1 MHDFVRLFAFC
12 AAAAAIVAG
21 WVSPA
26 VALALGLFFGLGP
39 GNPAPRVT
47 AKSRLLL
54 QISVVGLGFG
64 LNIAMILKAGMVGL
78 HVTAI
83 SIAVIMIAGWYLG
96 RLLRIDGSTTLLV
109 SAGTSICGG
118 SAIAAVGSAIE
129 ADARAMSIALAIVF
143 SLNAVGLFIFPLLG
157 HFMGLSQSAFGLWAA
172 VAIHDTSSVVGA
184 AAKYGDEALAV
195 ATTVKLVRTLWILP
209 LALALGLIKRRRAA
223 LVGFPWFI
231 VFFVLAAGVR
241 SLWPEHETA
250 YLFIKRAA
258 VTGLTLSL
266 FLIGAGLS
274 RQSLKV
280 AGAQP
285 FILGVALWIGAAF
298 LGLLAVWM
306 FESHLGAIAG

>member
-1 MHDFVRLFAFC
+1 M
-12 AAAAAIVAG
+12 
-21 WVSPA
+21 
-26 VALALGLFFGLGP
+26 ALALGLFFGLGP
-39 GNPAPRVT
+39 GNPAPRAT

-54 QISVVGLGFG
+54 QASVVGLGFG
-64 LNIAMILKAGMVGL
+64 LNVAVMLKAGMVGL

-83 SIAVIMIAGWYLG
+83 SIAAIMITGWSLG
-96 RLLRIDGSTTLLV
+96 RLLRIDGTTTLLV

-129 ADARAMSIALAIVF
+129 ADARAMSVALAIVF
-143 SLNAVGLFIFPLLG
+143 SLNAIALFIFPLLG
-157 HFMGLSQSAFGLWAA
+157 HSMGLSESAFGLWAA

-209 LALALGLIKRRRAA
+209 LALALGLLKRRRAA

-231 VFFVLAAGVR
+231 LFFVLAAAVR

-250 YLFIKRAA
+250 YQFIKRAA

-274 RQSLKV
+274 RESLKV
-280 AGAQP
+280 AGAQSL
-285 FILGVALWIGAAF
+285 ILGVALWIGAAF

-306 FESHLGAIAG
+306 FATRLNMIAG

>member
-1 MHDFVRLFAFC
+1 M
-12 AAAAAIVAG
+12 
-21 WVSPA
+21 
-26 VALALGLFFGLGP
+26 ALALGLVFGLGP

-47 AKSRLLL
+47 AQSRLLL
-54 QISVVGLGFG
+54 QASVVGLGFG
-64 LNIAMILKAGMVGL
+64 LNIAVMLKAGMVGL

-83 SIAVIMIAGWYLG
+83 SIAAIMIAGWYLG
-96 RLLRIDGSTTLLV
+96 RLLRIDGTTSLLV
-109 SAGTSICGG
+109 AAGTSICGG

-129 ADARAMSIALAIVF
+129 ADGRAMSVALAIVF

-157 HFMGLSQSAFGLWAA
+157 HSIGLSESAFGLWAA

-184 AAKYGDEALAV
+184 AAKYGDQALAV
-195 ATTVKLVRTLWILP
+195 ATAVKLVRTLWILP
-209 LALALGLIKRRRAA
+209 LALALGLLKRRRAA
-223 LVGFPWFI
+223 LIGFPWFI
-231 VFFVLAAGVR
+231 LFFVLAAAVR

-250 YLFIKRAA
+250 YQFIKRAA

-274 RQSLKV
+274 RESLKV

-285 FILGVALWIGAAF
+285 LILGVALWIGAAV

-306 FESHLGAIAG
+306 FETHLSMIPV

>member
-1 MHDFVRLFAFC
+1 VHDFVRLFGFC
-12 AAAAAIVAG
+12 VAAAAIIAG
-21 WVSPA
+21 WVSPP

-39 GNPAPRVT
+39 GNPAPQIT

-54 QISVVGLGFG
+54 QASVVGLGFG
-64 LNIAMILKAGMVGL
+64 LNIAVMLKAGMVGL

-83 SIAVIMIAGWYLG
+83 SIAAIMITGWYLG
-96 RLLRIDGSTTLLV
+96 RLLRIDAATSLLV

-129 ADARAMSIALAIVF
+129 ADERAMSVALAIVF
-143 SLNAVGLFIFPLLG
+143 SLNAIALFIFPLLG
-157 HFMGLSQSAFGLWAA
+157 HWMGLSESAFGLWAA

-209 LALALGLIKRRRAA
+209 LALALGLLKRRRAA

-231 VFFVLAAGVR
+231 LFFVLAAGVR

-250 YLFIKRAA
+250 YQFIKRAA
-258 VTGLTLSL
+258 VTGLTLAL

-274 RQSLKV
+274 RESLKV

-285 FILGVALWIGAAF
+285 LILGVALWIGAAF

-306 FESHLGAIAG
+306 FATHLGGIAG